1 MPLKAKNN
9 WLFSATPPKQVAI
22 RVAVAMQ
29 SSVVVEA
36 AGHAAKKKIVSMIF
50 MHSNVGYFLKTV
62 VVLRQSWNAVGYD
75 GWSVLESVCVVKK

>member
-1 MPLKAKNN
+1 
-9 WLFSATPPKQVAI
+9 
-22 RVAVAMQ
+22 MQ

-36 AGHAAKKKIVSMIF
+36 AGHAKKKIVSKIF